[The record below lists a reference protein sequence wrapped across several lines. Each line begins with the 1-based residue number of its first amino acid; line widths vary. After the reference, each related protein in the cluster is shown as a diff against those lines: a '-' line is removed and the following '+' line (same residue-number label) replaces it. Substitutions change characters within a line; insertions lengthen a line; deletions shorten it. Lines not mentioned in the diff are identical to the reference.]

1 MNFILIDGQICVAT
15 HFTFDRE
22 LQTKDV
28 SRASSM
34 QSTQVTVGQTIT
46 GEMLLFRQGELP
58 EIFRDDGVVKKLQVE
73 FAQDGDYYTL
83 DDVIFTA
90 RRTLE
95 NAYEKCEAA
104 YFEYAA
110 TDVSVDKAVSQT
122 ISVGSSNL

>member
-1 MNFILIDGQICVAT
+1 MNFILVDGQLCITT

-22 LQTKDV
+22 LETKDIA
-28 SRASSM
+28 RASSM
-34 QSTQVTVGQTIT
+34 QSTKVTVGQTIT

-58 EIFRDDGVVKKLQVE
+58 EIFRDDGVVKKMPVE
-73 FAQDGDYYTL
+73 FAQDNEYYTL

-90 RRTLE
+90 RKPME

-110 TDVSVDKAVSQT
+110 TDVSVERVTKDINSR
-122 ISVGSSNL
+122 ISI

>member
-1 MNFILIDGQICVAT
+1 MNFILVDGQICIAT

-22 LQTKDV
+22 LQTQDV
-28 SRASSM
+28 SSATSM

-73 FAQDGDYYTL
+73 FAQDDSYYTL
-83 DDVIFTA
+83 DDVIMTG
-90 RRTLE
+90 RKPLE
-95 NAYEKCEAA
+95 KAYEKCEAA

-110 TDVSVDKAVSQT
+110 TDVSVERVTKDINTRIT
-122 ISVGSSNL
+122 I